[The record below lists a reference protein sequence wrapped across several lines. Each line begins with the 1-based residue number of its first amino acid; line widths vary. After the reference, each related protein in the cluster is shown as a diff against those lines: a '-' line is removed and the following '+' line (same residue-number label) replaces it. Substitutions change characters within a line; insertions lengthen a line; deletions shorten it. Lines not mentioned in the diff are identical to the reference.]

1 MRPNTRIAVVG
12 YGYWGIRHVRVLS
25 SMPGVDVTV
34 VDSSLKRLAEAA
46 AHYPNARLVTELDG
60 ILGDLEAVVVATPPS
75 THFALALSALNSG
88 VHVLVEKPLATT
100 VHDAEALVEAAS
112 GNRLMVG
119 HTFMY
124 NPAVRRLR
132 EIIDSGILGRIL
144 YIDAAR
150 LNLGLYQ
157 SDVNVIWDLAP
168 HDISIATYLLDEVP
182 MSTSVWASRHVG
194 RGHPDVAYLRLD
206 FPTTRAFVHV
216 SWLSPNK
223 VRRTTVVGDQK
234 MAVYDDMSDNERI
247 RIYDIGVDPAE
258 VDSAP
263 ATGDMPVTYRTGDIT
278 SPYVEFREPL
288 LVEDLHFV
296 DCVRTLARPDTPG
309 ERGLDVV
316 RVLAATDRALAT
328 GQTASVFG
336 PSDHAKLAIPGNRAA
351 S

>member
-1 MRPNTRIAVVG
+1 
-12 YGYWGIRHVRVLS
+12 
-25 SMPGVDVTV
+25 MPGVDVTV
-34 VDSSLKRLAEAA
+34 VDSDLKRLAEAA
-46 AHYPNARLVTELDG
+46 SHYPNVRIVMDLNEILHDLD
-60 ILGDLEAVVVATPPS
+60 AVVVATPPS
-75 THFALALSALNSG
+75 SHFAVALSALNAG
-88 VHVLVEKPLATT
+88 LHVLVEKPLATT
-100 VHDAEALVEAAS
+100 VEDAEALVEAAT

-132 EIIDSGILGRIL
+132 EIIDSGMLGRIL

-150 LNLGLYQ
+150 LNLGVYQ
-157 SDVNVIWDLAP
+157 RDVNVIWDLAP
-168 HDISIATYLLDEVP
+168 HDISIATYLLNDVP
-182 MSTSVWASRHVG
+182 RSTAVWASRHVG

-216 SWLSPNK
+216 SWLNPNK
-223 VRRTTVVGDQK
+223 VRRTTVVGERK

-278 SPYVEFREPL
+278 SPYVAFREPL
-288 LVEDLHFV
+288 LIEDLHFV
-296 DCVRTLARPDTPG
+296 ECVRSLAPPETPG
-309 ERGLDVV
+309 ERGLEVV
-316 RVLAATDRALAT
+316 QVLAATDRALAS
-328 GQTASVFG
+328 GQVASVFG
-336 PSDHAKLAIPGNRAA
+336 TPAHSELAFPGTRAA